1 MVFWGGGLQLFC
13 GGKRFLG
20 FVWFGACNCATVVY
34 TSSIG
39 IHPTYLEGVNIMEKA
54 IFTIEGGMYV
64 EGIHDPRNRWNGWA
78 TPIFPIESVQ
88 VIATFLD
95 DNLADFREGGIV
107 VVVDGVPHWKELD
120 DSDGEVMLYPI
131 LPQVVDGV
139 EHFEVGAGGWVWD
152 DVEFPAFD
160 EEDEGHAYWVGEVR
174 DCQYKSAGVMATIT
188 GGK

>member
-1 MVFWGGGLQLFC
+1 
-13 GGKRFLG
+13 
-20 FVWFGACNCATVVY
+20 
-34 TSSIG
+34 
-39 IHPTYLEGVNIMEKA
+39 MEKA

-107 VVVDGVPHWKELD
+107 VVVDGVPHWKEVD
-120 DSDGEVMLYPI
+120 DSDGETMFYPI

-152 DVEFPAFD
+152 DVTIPDFGDD
-160 EEDEGHAYWVGEVR
+160 EESHQFLLDEMKACNYRTLHALEMMW
-174 DCQYKSAGVMATIT
+174 
-188 GGK
+188 GKQ